1 MFTNKD
7 TTLCTTHS
15 TIIYWAKEIK
25 RDLKK
30 YAKEHPEVAE
40 ILDGSSNKLGDI
52 IAEARAA
59 KRKGQ
64 HMENRLRKYRNA
76 VESLGFVRKR
86 GVK

>member
-1 MFTNKD
+1 MFSEKD

-30 YAKEHPEVAE
+30 YTKEHPEVTNALE
-40 ILDGSSNKLGDI
+40 SSLSKLSNI
-52 IAEARAA
+52 VTEARAA
-59 KRKGQ
+59 KKKGQ

-76 VESLGFVRKR
+76 VESLGFVRKGR
-86 GVK
+86 VK

>member
-1 MFTNKD
+1 MFKD
-7 TTLCTTHS
+7 KDVTLCTTHS

-30 YAKEHPEVAE
+30 YSKEHPEVTNALE
-40 ILDGSSNKLGDI
+40 SSFGRLDDI
-52 IAEARAA
+52 VMEARAA

-76 VESLGFVRKR
+76 VESLGFVRTGR
-86 GVK
+86 VK

>member
-1 MFTNKD
+1 MFSDKD
-7 TTLCTTHS
+7 TTLCNTHS

-30 YAKEHPEVAE
+30 YAKEHPETTGV
-40 ILDGSSNKLGDI
+40 LCNSLSKLNDI
-52 IAEARAA
+52 VLEARAA

-76 VESLGFVRKR
+76 VESLGFVRKGR
-86 GVK
+86 VK